1 MEMGRRTHCVSLCP
15 VSSILPHT
23 VPAVI
28 AECPPSEA
36 SGGQPSTGS
45 REPHTGRIS
54 EPKGTQSQKSQSS
67 LHAGST
73 IAIHLSKADTL
84 LKPGFRCQK
93 RGQTSVTMVD
103 VKCLDDSEL
112 QSHLEKLGFSPGPI
126 LPSTRKLYEKKLVQ
140 LLVSPPCA
148 APVMSGPR
156 EQDGPQDCDDS
167 EEINIM
173 LKGNIRLST
182 EKGKELKKR
191 VESYI
196 TKPKPVDV
204 YCLECKPSGGIRCA
218 ARAPSI
224 RSSDGTVNA
233 RRDCW
238 AASRSAGSSS
248 EESFP
253 VGLKLAV
260 LGIFIIVVFVYITV
274 EKKPLFG

>member
-1 MEMGRRTHCVSLCP
+1 
-15 VSSILPHT
+15 
-23 VPAVI
+23 
-28 AECPPSEA
+28 
-36 SGGQPSTGS
+36 
-45 REPHTGRIS
+45 
-54 EPKGTQSQKSQSS
+54 
-67 LHAGST
+67 
-73 IAIHLSKADTL
+73 
-84 LKPGFRCQK
+84 
-93 RGQTSVTMVD
+93 MVD